1 MWKGR
6 RPAGHKGDTVTNSE
20 RVIERRDKT
29 IRILIDELVSGTQ
42 ELRSLYTGED
52 KGEKPHPA

>member
-6 RPAGHKGDTVTNSE
+6 RPAGHKEDAVTNSE
-20 RVIERRDKT
+20 RVIERRDKS
-29 IRILIDELVSGTQ
+29 IRVLIDELVSGTQ

-52 KGEKPHPA
+52 TGEEPHPA